1 MLNFS
6 DIWKKYP
13 NLVYHIWDYFT
24 DESILTNSEIDFSR
38 YGIFE
43 DLVIKSTLDFV
54 MDFSETYKLD
64 DGSHIDYKTIAK
76 ICDKLYEHNFFL
88 KAVIGIVNLDEGN
101 NYYYGYKNF
110 GKGEQ
115 LLSRFNN
122 NRNII
127 SYIFNS
133 LVYGFKYIYEYN
145 KRNVLPL
152 YVKKGDNQYTGTCF
166 KTVHGLV
173 TAKHCISKTDS
184 IQIAGMNKDVFTNCS
199 ILTKDNLDIAV
210 IQPNTE
216 YQKEEYL
223 LTSDGCV
230 LDEIMVM
237 GYPSHCG
244 FDNFVTATKGSIAAI
259 EESFLTKYDLML
271 LTSKLKGGNSGG
283 PVFNEEGYVVGIIT
297 ETPNPEGEGYDQ
309 FGYGLA
315 MPQYYIEE
323 IVKSGKQIDEKI
335 NFE

>member
-13 NLVYHIWDYFT
+13 DLVYHIWDYFT
-24 DESILTNSEIDFSR
+24 DKSIHTNSDIDFSMF
-38 YGIFE
+38 GSIGNF
-43 DLVIKSTLDFV
+43 VIKSSIDFV
-54 MDFSETYKLD
+54 ETFYNKYSSD
-64 DGSHIDYKTIAK
+64 DGSFIGYNTVVK
-76 ICDKLYEHNFFL
+76 ICNKLCEHGFL
-88 KAVIGIVNLDEGN
+88 SKVVYGILNLDESS
-101 NYYYGYKNF
+101 NYYYGWKNS
-110 GKGEQ
+110 GKSEQ
-115 LLSRFNN
+115 LLARFNDN
-122 NRNII
+122 KNII

-152 YVKKGDNQYTGTCF
+152 YVKKGDSQYIGTCF

-173 TAKHCISKTDS
+173 TAKHCISKTGS
-184 IQIAGMNKDVFTNCS
+184 IKIAGMNKDVFTDCN

-210 IQPNTE
+210 IQPNIE

-223 LTSDGCV
+223 LTGDGYV

-237 GYPSHCG
+237 GYPNHCG